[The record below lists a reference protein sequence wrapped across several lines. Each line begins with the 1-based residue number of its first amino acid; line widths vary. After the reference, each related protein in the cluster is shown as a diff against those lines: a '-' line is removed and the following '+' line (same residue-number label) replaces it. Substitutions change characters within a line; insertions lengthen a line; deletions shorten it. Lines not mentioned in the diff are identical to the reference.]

1 MTFPGTSLPEQV
13 TCSKQESGHFPKVL
27 IWEHLHI
34 PMLFHPAL
42 FYQIYPHISITTLC
56 PWEDGRMWVDSSKAS
71 GSLGGLAMSAPISGS
86 AAASAPSE
94 REPHITRG
102 QKQTGSDSAK
112 L

>member
-1 MTFPGTSLPEQV
+1 
-13 TCSKQESGHFPKVL
+13 
-27 IWEHLHI
+27 
-34 PMLFHPAL
+34 
-42 FYQIYPHISITTLC
+42 
-56 PWEDGRMWVDSSKAS
+56 MWVDSSKAS

-102 QKQTGSDSAK
+102 QKQTGSDPAK